1 MIISCTAEQ
10 CNEKRSVILRGELLS
25 AFLVTMPH
33 RLCLSVTGWALPC
46 KMYSSPICPI
56 YRQLLD
62 FPVSHL
68 LDFQALGIPKVLTVI
83 ILPMETKGHCQQPG
97 PTGVPSLRY
106 RKRKNFT
113 QVNSLQTREMKPP
126 EETESVL
133 PKGKETHLYKVP
145 APSLI
150 DPFLHK

>member
-1 MIISCTAEQ
+1 M
-10 CNEKRSVILRGELLS
+10 
-25 AFLVTMPH
+25 
-33 RLCLSVTGWALPC
+33 
-46 KMYSSPICPI
+46 
-56 YRQLLD
+56 
-62 FPVSHL
+62 
-68 LDFQALGIPKVLTVI
+68 PKVLTVI

-150 DPFLHK
+150 DPFLHKWGIQICSFIGPKSTILIGQLCAFWLVVMDLLWLVSIDASESIATWFWLDSEGLSPLVKIRCQKLFYKGGS